1 MLGFIRRI
9 VFRAEARRRV
19 ADYERALRE
28 YREIWRTVSESPEG
42 LTEDAGNI
50 LSAYA
55 GKMKRAEARLYE
67 VRK

>member
-9 VFRAEARRRV
+9 VFRAETRRRV

-28 YREIWRTVSESPEG
+28 YREIWRTVSENPEG
-42 LTEDAGNI
+42 LTEDAGN
-50 LSAYA
+50 LLCAHA
-55 GKMKRAEARLYE
+55 NKMKRAKARLYE